1 MDAEIKKIVDAAVA
15 NTEANCGVKYTQF
28 GDGFTR
34 AELPLKPEH
43 MNFMGI
49 IFGGL
54 MYNLADL
61 TAGVAFLTKGG
72 FGPTVSGDM
81 QFINNAANISVL
93 ICEANVVKYGQR
105 LCFIKADLMDE
116 NRRLLAQG
124 NYVFCNVPKS
134 GFIEKI
140 SQ

>member
-1 MDAEIKKIVDAAVA
+1 MDAEIKKMVDAAVA
-15 NTEANCGVKYTQF
+15 NAEANCGVKYTQF

-34 AELPLKPEH
+34 
-43 MNFMGI
+43 
-49 IFGGL
+49 
-54 MYNLADL
+54 
-61 TAGVAFLTKGG
+61 
-72 FGPTVSGDM
+72 
-81 QFINNAANISVL
+81 
-93 ICEANVVKYGQR
+93 
-105 LCFIKADLMDE
+105 ADLMDE